1 MVKRDLIRNIIIA
14 VLAIVVILLLR
25 AFVFSTHR
33 VTEGQANDYIHAGD
47 YVTFNK
53 NVEPQKKD
61 FILYT
66 VNGKE
71 YIGRVIADEG
81 KSVTAM
87 DDFLYVNDKSVDEAY
102 ISKDKSAYLATVSP
116 GNFFTD
122 DFSIATLKKTKLK
135 VLSLSDC
142 ILYHV
147 LVSLMSI
154 NISILLKK
162 LGTFDK
168 FLAFFANKLV
178 KVYFMTL

>member
-1 MVKRDLIRNIIIA
+1 M
-14 VLAIVVILLLR
+14 LLSIKML
-25 AFVFSTHR
+25 
-33 VTEGQANDYIHAGD
+33 
-47 YVTFNK
+47 K
-53 NVEPQKKD
+53 PQKKD

-102 ISKDKSAYLATVSP
+102 ISKGKSAYLATVSP

-122 DFSIATLKKTKLK
+122 DFSIATLTDNKQTKIEKGQYLVLNDNRRIQMIVVSLVSLKKTKLK

-178 KVYFMTL
+178 KVYFKTL

>member
-71 YIGRVIADEG
+71 YIGRVIAGEG

-87 DDFLYVNDKSVDEAY
+87 DDFLYVNVAMEKSSVKKFPGE
-102 ISKDKSAYLATVSP
+102 TV
-116 GNFFTD
+116 
-122 DFSIATLKKTKLK
+122 AK
-135 VLSLSDC
+135 
-142 ILYHV
+142 
-147 LVSLMSI
+147 
-154 NISILLKK
+154 
-162 LGTFDK
+162 
-168 FLAFFANKLV
+168 
-178 KVYFMTL
+178 

>member
-1 MVKRDLIRNIIIA
+1 MIF
-14 VLAIVVILLLR
+14 LLR

-87 DDFLYVNDKSVDEAY
+87 DDFLYINDKSVDEAY

-122 DFSIATLKKTKLK
+122 DFSIATLTDNKQTKIEKGQYL
-135 VLSLSDC
+135 VLNDNRRNTDDSRKFGLIEKDQIKGVISFRLYPLSRFG
-142 ILYHV
+142 
-147 LVSLMSI
+147 LV
-154 NISILLKK
+154 
-162 LGTFDK
+162 D
-168 FLAFFANKLV
+168 V
-178 KVYFMTL
+178 D